1 MLYSEDAATL
11 LGDFMSFLNRV
22 WDVSSAPPHLGLQ
35 IDVVSALQER
45 RGSEISSVFTH
56 SFFSMKRSPPCYSH
70 SAWAIIEIDAQPSS
84 VSSFAV
90 PLVITSFRIFH

>member
-1 MLYSEDAATL
+1 
-11 LGDFMSFLNRV
+11 MSFLNRV

-35 IDVVSALQER
+35 IDVASALQER
-45 RGSEISSVFTH
+45 RGSETSSLSAH
-56 SFFSMKRSPPCYSH
+56 SFFSMKHSQPCYSH
-70 SAWAIIEIDAQPSS
+70 SAWAIIEIDAQPPS